1 MRHGRYTVTDPW
13 ILTFSVRKRASLSTL
28 TLTLYLIGEVT
39 AVTSISI
46 ENRTVL
52 GSNKNSL
59 DNILQL
65 GEGQYIEFKETLDKS
80 FAKEVIAFA
89 NASGGTI
96 YLGITDSNKVKG
108 ISISN
113 KLKSQIQDIAYNCDP
128 AIILSINEISNNIL
142 AIEVNEGN
150 N

>member
-1 MRHGRYTVTDPW
+1 M
-13 ILTFSVRKRASLSTL
+13 
-28 TLTLYLIGEVT
+28 IGEVT